1 MDSNDYSVHPGAV
14 GRRIEIVADLD
25 RVRVWCEGAVV
36 ADHPRCWAYHQSITD
51 TVRAQAAAALRHDR
65 FTVITP
71 AAATE
76 VEQRPLT
83 DYDNAFGLNQQVM

>member
-1 MDSNDYSVHPGAV
+1 
-14 GRRIEIVADLD
+14 RIEIVADLD
-25 RVRVWCEGAVV
+25 RVRVFCEGAVV

-51 TVRAQAAAALRHDR
+51 TVHAQAATALRQDR
-65 FTVITP
+65 FTVLTP

-83 DYDNAFGLNQQVM
+83 DYDNAFGLGLDQGAV